1 MIVRKPRVR
10 HQLYGLQTGG
20 PREAGVLKLT
30 LAVHITILSRLPHH
44 PVRQRDRLVL
54 ELCYTL
60 AGNMH
65 KILNRS
71 REAFRAGDLL
81 PYLNRRHMASSC
93 KLADGERFG
102 QCQTSLTRAMV
113 MIARQWLCCLALAD
127 AREASQWCCA
137 ARDKPALQPD
147 GQLPLA
153 QELEGAPGCPSAQS
167 QRMQVGQR
175 VNGPLQLHAVCT
187 QVQLQQTGA
196 CFA

>member
-102 QCQTSLTRAMV
+102 QCQTSLTRAMTV
-113 MIARQWLCCLALAD
+113 AVLPGFSGRTWGQPMVLCRQGQACTATRWP
-127 AREASQWCCA
+127 A
-137 ARDKPALQPD
+137 A
-147 GQLPLA
+147 
-153 QELEGAPGCPSAQS
+153 
-167 QRMQVGQR
+167 
-175 VNGPLQLHAVCT
+175 
-187 QVQLQQTGA
+187 TGA
-196 CFA
+196 GA